1 MRVSIMNGKRIV
13 KFEAP
18 TSFMIPVSRRLLN
31 AACRIVVAMSSTAHS
46 TISDARTNEKM
57 VM

>member
-1 MRVSIMNGKRIV
+1 MMNGNRIV

-18 TSFMIPVSRRLLN
+18 TSLMMPISRRRLN

-46 TISDARTNEKM
+46 TISAARTTEKM